1 MFGVRP
7 PPAVLVE
14 PSFLLCRGFWGVVR
28 SFSFFVAVVFLAT
41 PDGPGD
47 TPGVKDLL
55 GSRPVAEGEEGF
67 VPDVLGTLGLA
78 SSFFFDSDS
87 ASESV
92 SSCTNVSR

>member
-7 PPAVLVE
+7 PPGVLVE
-14 PSFLLCRGFWGVVR
+14 PSFLLCRAFWGVVR
-28 SFSFFVAVVFLAT
+28 SLSFFAAEVFLPM

-47 TPGVKDLL
+47 TPGVKGLL

-67 VPDVLGTLGLA
+67 VPAALGTLDLA